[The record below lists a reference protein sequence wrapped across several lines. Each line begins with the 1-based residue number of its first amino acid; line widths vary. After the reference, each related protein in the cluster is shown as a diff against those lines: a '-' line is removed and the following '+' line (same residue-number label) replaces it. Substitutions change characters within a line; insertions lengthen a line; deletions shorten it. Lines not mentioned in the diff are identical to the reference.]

1 MIKLLVLAKKK
12 YNNNNNN
19 NNKQARV
26 MQKREVYVPVRYKL
40 YLFL

>member
-12 YNNNNNN
+12 KKYRSNN
-19 NNKQARV
+19 NNKQVRV
-26 MQKREVYVPVRYKL
+26 MQKRGVYVPVRYKL

>member
-12 YNNNNNN
+12 KYRSNN
-19 NNKQARV
+19 NNKQVRV
-26 MQKREVYVPVRYKL
+26 MQKRGVYVPVRYKL

>member
-1 MIKLLVLAKKK
+1 MIKFLVLAKKK
-12 YNNNNNN
+12 YRNNNN

-26 MQKREVYVPVRYKL
+26 MQKHEAYVLVRYKL